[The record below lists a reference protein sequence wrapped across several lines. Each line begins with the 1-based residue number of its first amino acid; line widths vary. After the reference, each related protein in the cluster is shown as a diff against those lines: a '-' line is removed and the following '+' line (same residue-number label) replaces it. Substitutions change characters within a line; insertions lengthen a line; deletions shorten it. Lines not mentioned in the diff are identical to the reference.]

1 MTEPTRTSTGIAYLT
16 YDATLNTDASMIVQ
30 QKLDLSGNTTAQ
42 TFCVDAFDL
51 ALGRDISGS
60 LLTDSEIT
68 DYDSNNLVYLGSND
82 VNVQKTFLSS
92 NINSTKSLNQMCNA
106 YDITLGKNNQIP
118 LVSYLEQEPEPEPEP
133 IPEPEPEIPPPP
145 LISRSY
151 EYNSKNDNVAYSDD
165 YPNLE
170 GLLIQK
176 YEIGKFYEIRDVD
189 WETPSVV
196 YGNDIDGFRNQQ
208 DFSHAAIYSGLLS
221 ESDVSKNLYIE
232 VLGPVTEWPAGPI
245 KNGIT
250 SKVSTAAS
258 NITHGYRFIDN
269 YEIPQVYEVSFYVR
283 SNKRGSQLSTLLFYD
298 SSYNIIPTIYIEK
311 TTNNIDDTINNL
323 DYDRSGTGSEAIK
336 QLINYRTT
344 TKWYGGHYDYS
355 TGNGTMKIKLWG
367 QPVYYRF
374 TTGKDNNNSRM
385 ITSWTMYDHTL
396 NKISNEYF
404 YNDEYYV
411 ENVPNYHTYPVDS
424 SGNSSGYFSFNDN
437 DFIDDIYDS
446 SSKTKIQDS
455 DSSFLVGRVYQLINL
470 TGNSDSTL
478 ASGNN
483 TSGFGSNDLFG
494 SAVTKAGI
502 IGAGSVGTAYI
513 KVFSNIITGSTTN
526 SKGFKF
532 ITNATFKSFDSSRLN
547 IATLRYQR
555 PKGDHNECIFN
566 NSIYKI
572 DNVTASSA
580 GYNYTSSNAR
590 LVGNNDDG
598 YHMYETEVGL
608 AAIHS
613 GVLTDGET
621 GSVYIKCF
629 DVLLNNFT
637 GTISNGITSID
648 ETEANGE
655 YSFKIYSLP

>member
-1 MTEPTRTSTGIAYLT
+1 M
-16 YDATLNTDASMIVQ
+16 
-30 QKLDLSGNTTAQ
+30 KLS
-42 TFCVDAFDL
+42 
-51 ALGRDISGS
+51 I
-60 LLTDSEIT
+60 I
-68 DYDSNNLVYLGSND
+68 
-82 VNVQKTFLSS
+82 
-92 NINSTKSLNQMCNA
+92 
-106 YDITLGKNNQIP
+106 IP
-118 LVSYLEQEPEPEPEP
+118 LFNE
-133 IPEPEPEIPPPP
+133 
-145 LISRSY
+145 
-151 EYNSKNDNVAYSDD
+151 KNTIVK
-165 YPNLE
+165 
-170 GLLIQK
+170 LLDKIEKQK
-176 YEIGKFYEIRDVD
+176 
-189 WETPSVV
+189 
-196 YGNDIDGFRNQQ
+196 
-208 DFSHAAIYSGLLS
+208 
-221 ESDVSKNLYIE
+221 
-232 VLGPVTEWPAGPI
+232 
-245 KNGIT
+245 
-250 SKVSTAAS
+250 
-258 NITHGYRFIDN
+258 
-269 YEIPQVYEVSFYVR
+269 
-283 SNKRGSQLSTLLFYD
+283 
-298 SSYNIIPTIYIEK
+298 YIEK
-311 TTNNIDDTINNL
+311 QIIIVNCIVDDMYINNL